1 MMASSNGPNST
12 GRKIIDDK
20 DVGDDYTYVHVRL
33 DTATKNDLQDYANKI
48 NGSMTSVVTSL
59 IEDLLYKRDDD
70 DDKDEEDQLLDLI
83 VTSLMNLERRME
95 IRLATLQ
102 DTFNSLIGRL
112 IDTQQNMSMASPSQ
126 LRKRGS
132 SKGESGDEVPVVD
145 FADVLEVDKEEEVY
159 KRIKRFLQQQGTT
172 VDLKTAIQQI
182 EIDRSLKDWLDDQD
196 KRAPG
201 WKEALIADAIQEAAI
216 ELGYPMIDTI

>member
-1 MMASSNGPNST
+1 MASSEGPDSAGKQVTNEE
-12 GRKIIDDK
+12 DE
-20 DVGDDYTYVHVRL
+20 YTYVHVRL
-33 DTATKNDLQDYANKI
+33 DTATKKDLQDYANKL
-48 NGSMTSVVTSL
+48 NTSMTSVVTSL

-70 DDKDEEDQLLDLI
+70 EDQDDEDELVDLM

-112 IDTQQNMSMASPSQ
+112 IDTQQNMSMAKPSQ
-126 LRKRGS
+126 LRKRGGG
-132 SKGESGDEVPVVD
+132 KGEGDEAASVD
-145 FADVLEVDKEEEVY
+145 FADILEVDKEEEIY

-182 EIDRSLKDWLDDQD
+182 EVDRTLKEWLDEQD
-196 KRAPG
+196 KKAPG

-216 ELGYPMIDTI
+216 ELGYPMMDTI

>member
-1 MMASSNGPNST
+1 MASSEDNKAS
-12 GRKIIDDK
+12 KKLIDDE
-20 DVGDDYTYVHVRL
+20 DNYTYIHVRIDQ
-33 DTATKNDLQDYANKI
+33 DTKTDLQDYAHTNST
-48 NGSMTSVVTSL
+48 SMTSVVTSL
-59 IEDLLYKRDDD
+59 IEDMLYKKDDD
-70 DDKDEEDQLLDLI
+70 DEDDEDELLDLI

-112 IDTQQNMSMASPSQ
+112 IDSQQSMSSSKPSQ
-126 LRKRGS
+126 LRKRG
-132 SKGESGDEVPVVD
+132 KGEDDGEQEGID

-159 KRIKRFLQQQGTT
+159 KRIRRFLQQQGTT

-182 EIDRSLKDWLDDQD
+182 EIDRTLKDWLEVQD
-196 KRAPG
+196 KKAPG

-216 ELGYPMIDTI
+216 ELGYPMLDTI

>member
-1 MMASSNGPNST
+1 MASSNDPETSDS
-12 GRKIIDDK
+12 RMIDEEDS
-20 DVGDDYTYVHVRL
+20 YTYVHVRV
-33 DTATKNDLQDYANKI
+33 DTQTKQDLQDYANKL
-48 NGSMTSVVTSL
+48 NTSMTSVVTSL

-70 DDKDEEDQLLDLI
+70 DDQDEEDELLDLI

-112 IDTQQNMSMASPSQ
+112 IDTQQNMSMSKPSQ
-126 LRKRGS
+126 LRKRGGGKS
-132 SKGESGDEVPVVD
+132 EEGEEPKSVD

-182 EIDRSLKDWLDDQD
+182 EVDRSLKEWLDKQDQ
-196 KRAPG
+196 KAPG
-201 WKEALIADAIQEAAI
+201 WKEAIIADAIQEAAL
-216 ELGYPMIDTI
+216 ELGYPMLDSI